1 MMMYSI
7 HNSQCPAYLSEIVD
21 SVADTQQRDGLRSAA
36 TTDYASPRLRSKFG
50 ERAFSYSGPTAWNRL
65 PANIRHQATKASF
78 KTHLK
83 TFLFSEFL
91 ARF

>member
-1 MMMYSI
+1 M
-7 HNSQCPAYLSEIVD
+7 L
-21 SVADTQQRDGLRSAA
+21 ADDRNFAQLNAWP
-36 TTDYASPRLRSKFG
+36 Y
-50 ERAFSYSGPTAWNRL
+50 RAMHFKKWL